1 MERVWEDGGGAGA
14 GHIQCQESMQEGSKE
29 TGYTEKEG
37 GSERPDREGISVATS
52 APASLPFH
60 LHNHPLRSVLV
71 SHPLWGEETEA
82 QGGYGAVHRHSW
94 SV

>member
-52 APASLPFH
+52 TPSKSPISSSQ
-60 LHNHPLRSVLV
+60 PPSEV
-71 SHPLWGEETEA
+71 SAGVTPTVG
-82 QGGYGAVHRHSW
+82 
-94 SV
+94 